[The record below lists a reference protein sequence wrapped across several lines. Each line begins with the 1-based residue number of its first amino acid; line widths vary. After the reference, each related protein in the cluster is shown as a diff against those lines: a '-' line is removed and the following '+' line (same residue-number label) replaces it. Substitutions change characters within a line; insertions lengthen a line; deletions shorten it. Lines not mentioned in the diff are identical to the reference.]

1 MLPLTVQCIAVRLND
16 KLEFRCCCHL
26 ENVNHNEKFTD
37 NKKPQCSH
45 SDIGQWTGR
54 AGYSVDSSKHPGHAL
69 QDDGQLKCDNTVV
82 TL

>member
-1 MLPLTVQCIAVRLND
+1 MLSLR
-16 KLEFRCCCHL
+16 H
-26 ENVNHNEKFTD
+26 
-37 NKKPQCSH
+37 
-45 SDIGQWTGR
+45 WTMDRQR

>member
-1 MLPLTVQCIAVRLND
+1 MRNLQT
-16 KLEFRCCCHL
+16 
-26 ENVNHNEKFTD
+26 T
-37 NKKPQCSH
+37 KKTQCSH